1 MRERF
6 LFKRFMEAYRAFRRC
21 LEQAGFECAQSDTRI
36 LFEWAGVPIQRIL
49 ASPGEVLSREQADR
63 LHYAL
68 EKRLTHM
75 PVQYI
80 TQEAYF
86 MGYRFAV
93 APGVLIPRPE
103 TEILVQQARACLSS
117 GFRMLDLCCGSG
129 CIGISAHLLY
139 GVQVVCADISEVC
152 VRVTRDNITQHGCTE
167 HVRVCSSDLFDG
179 LKEQRFDVIACNP
192 PYIPHSGIQGLMKD
206 VSAYEPHTALD
217 GGVDGLDY
225 YRALAHEISAFLTPR
240 GHVLLEVGCDQAQS
254 VAALFENG
262 FSSIDIYKDLSGIDR
277 VVHLSGGKGH

>member
-1 MRERF
+1 MQECF
-6 LFKRFMEAYRAFRRC
+6 LSKRFMEAYRAFRRC

-36 LFEWAGVPIQRIL
+36 LFEWAGVPIQRML
-49 ASPGEVLSREQADR
+49 ASPEEVLSDEQADR
-63 LHYAL
+63 LRYAL

-86 MGYRFAV
+86 VGYRFAV

-103 TEILVQQARACLSS
+103 TEILVQRAKTCLES

-139 GVQVVCADISEVC
+139 GAQVVCADISEVC
-152 VRVTRDNITQHGCTE
+152 VRVTQDNIAQHGCTK
-167 HVRVCSSDLFDG
+167 HVHACRSDLFDG
-179 LKEQRFDVIACNP
+179 LKGQRFDVIACNP
-192 PYIPHSGIQGLMKD
+192 PYIPRSEMQSLMKD
-206 VSAYEPHTALD
+206 VYEYEPHTALD
-217 GGVDGLDY
+217 GGADGLDY
-225 YRALAHEISAFLTPR
+225 YRALAHGIAEFLTPR
-240 GHVLLEVGCDQAQS
+240 GHVLLEVGYDQAQS
-254 VAALFENG
+254 VAALFEKDFLN
-262 FSSIDIYKDLSGIDR
+262 IDIYQDLSGIDR